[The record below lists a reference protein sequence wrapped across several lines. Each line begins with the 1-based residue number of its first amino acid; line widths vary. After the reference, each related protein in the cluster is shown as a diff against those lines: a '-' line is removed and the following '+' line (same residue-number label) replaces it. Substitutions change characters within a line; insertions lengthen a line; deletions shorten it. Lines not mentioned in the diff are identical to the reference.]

1 MKEIQLWYQIRKY
14 IFECEI
20 FLVAYLK
27 GECFFFFR
35 AFFFYVALKRIK
47 LLCDCLFHD
56 KLEVVICIGKD
67 GSHILTR
74 HGISYS
80 SKLNM
85 IIRLIFCLSSSRRI
99 VKIKIITKFS
109 VWGSSIIK
117 FAQYSQNVSMRKELI
132 VISDT

>member
-1 MKEIQLWYQIRKY
+1 
-14 IFECEI
+14 
-20 FLVAYLK
+20 
-27 GECFFFFR
+27 
-35 AFFFYVALKRIK
+35 
-47 LLCDCLFHD
+47 
-56 KLEVVICIGKD
+56 
-67 GSHILTR
+67 
-74 HGISYS
+74 
-80 SKLNM
+80 M